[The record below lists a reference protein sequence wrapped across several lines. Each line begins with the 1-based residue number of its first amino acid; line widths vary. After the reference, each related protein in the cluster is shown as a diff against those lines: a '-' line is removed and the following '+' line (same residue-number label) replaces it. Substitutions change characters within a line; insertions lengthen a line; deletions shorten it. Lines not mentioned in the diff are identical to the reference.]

1 MRDEPQGRTHSEHG
15 HVDVEGAGPPDVGI
29 DLGSD
34 LGPLFDDLA
43 VRRFEERV
51 AHREA
56 PPLISGLTEHL
67 VAAGADPTDV
77 VDDDE
82 IIEDVSRLQSL
93 AATVPHHCWHP
104 HRR

>member
-1 MRDEPQGRTHSEHG
+1 MGDERQGRTHREHERA
-15 HVDVEGAGPPDVGI
+15 DLDAALPPDA
-29 DLGSD
+29 GSD

-43 VRRFEERV
+43 VRRFEARV
-51 AHREA
+51 AEREA

-82 IIEDVSRLQSL
+82 IIEDVNRLQEL
-93 AATVPHHCWHP
+93 AANEPHHLWHR
-104 HRR
+104 HGR

>member
-1 MRDEPQGRTHSEHG
+1 MRDEPQGRTDSEHG
-15 HVDVEGAGPPDVGI
+15 HADVDGTCPPD
-29 DLGSD
+29 LGLD

-43 VRRFEERV
+43 IRRFEERM
-51 AHREA
+51 ADREA

-82 IIEDVSRLQSL
+82 IIEDVSRLQAL
-93 AATVPHHCWHP
+93 ATKEPHHRWHP
-104 HRR
+104 HHR

>member
-1 MRDEPQGRTHSEHG
+1 MRDERQAQTHRVHEHAD
-15 HVDVEGAGPPDVGI
+15 VDAGLPPDT
-29 DLGSD
+29 DLD

-43 VRRFEERV
+43 LRRFEARV
-51 AHREA
+51 AEREA

-82 IIEDVSRLQSL
+82 IIEDLNRLQEL
-93 AATVPHHCWHP
+93 AAKEPRHLWHRHHG
-104 HRR
+104 

>member
-1 MRDEPQGRTHSEHG
+1 MRDERQGRTHREHG
-15 HVDVEGAGPPDVGI
+15 HADVDEALPPDV
-29 DLGSD
+29 DVD

-43 VRRFEERV
+43 VRLFEERV
-51 AHREA
+51 AEREA

-82 IIEDVSRLQSL
+82 IIEDVSRLQRL
-93 AATVPHHCWHP
+93 AATEPHHLWHR
-104 HRR
+104 HGR

>member
-1 MRDEPQGRTHSEHG
+1 MRDAPQGRRTDREHG
-15 HVDVEGAGPPDVGI
+15 HPDGEAAPEAGI

-43 VRRFEERV
+43 VRRFEARV
-51 AHREA
+51 ADREA

-93 AATVPHHCWHP
+93 AATKPTHPWHR

>member
-1 MRDEPQGRTHSEHG
+1 MRDERQAQTHRDHEHAD
-15 HVDVEGAGPPDVGI
+15 VDATFPPDG
-29 DLGSD
+29 GTD

-43 VRRFEERV
+43 LRRFEARV
-51 AHREA
+51 AEREA

-82 IIEDVSRLQSL
+82 IIEDVTRLQEL
-93 AATVPHHCWHP
+93 AAAEPRHLWHRHHG
-104 HRR
+104 